1 LSLFAFHV
9 AKMLHLDPVLLCL
22 VAGFFVENFTRQGE
36 RFLENLEHTF
46 SVVFVIFFTVAG
58 AKLNLTALATVW
70 PIAILFVILRMVSL
84 YAGTQLGAK
93 LSNASPEVARLTW
106 LGLIPQAG
114 VALGLVIIV
123 EQAFPGW
130 GADLATII
138 VAMIGIHETLGPLAF
153 RLALSMSGEMN
164 REQITHDQKMLQ
176 EWDASTSPEMNPNA
190 IW

>member
-1 LSLFAFHV
+1 
-9 AKMLHLDPVLLCL
+9 
-22 VAGFFVENFTRQGE
+22 
-36 RFLENLEHTF
+36 
-46 SVVFVIFFTVAG
+46 
-58 AKLNLTALATVW
+58 
-70 PIAILFVILRMVSL
+70 
-84 YAGTQLGAK
+84 AK

-123 EQAFPGW
+123 EQTFPGW